1 MLTLYDCAGAPS
13 PRRAKMFLVE
23 KGIPFETIQVD
34 LRAKEQMGDA
44 FRAINPRCT
53 VPALVLEDG
62 DVLTENAGI
71 SAYLDAAF
79 PDKPLLGSTPAEKAA
94 IASWNSRVQF
104 DGLSAIAEALRNR
117 SKGMV
122 GRALPGP
129 RDLDQ
134 IPELADRGQKRTA
147 WFLEDLNEQLSQN
160 KYVAGDS
167 YSVADITATI
177 CVDFAQ
183 WVKVTPLGTQTALL
197 EWHERM
203 KIRPSYTA

>member
-79 PDKPLLGSTPAEKAA
+79 PDKPLLGSSPVEKAA

>member
-183 WVKVTPLGTQTALL
+183 WVKVTPLETQTALL

-203 KIRPSYTA
+203 KTRPSYTA